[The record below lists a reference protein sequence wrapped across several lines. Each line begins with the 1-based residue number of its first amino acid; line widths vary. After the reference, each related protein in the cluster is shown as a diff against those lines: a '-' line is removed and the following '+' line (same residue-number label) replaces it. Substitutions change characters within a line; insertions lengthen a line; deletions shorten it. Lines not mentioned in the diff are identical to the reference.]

1 MTLAL
6 DTDSVVKETNSRPRI
21 FGSSIIQNQET
32 QKKNKNKTCLQFWQ
46 SNPPV
51 YTPI

>member
-32 QKKNKNKTCLQFWQ
+32 QKKKQKQNL
-46 SNPPV
+46 PPV
-51 YTPI
+51 LTK